1 VEGNTNDNV
10 VSLSRKAAANR
21 RNAQLSTRPRTEEG
35 KSRSRLNAVKHGI
48 LASAV
53 LITAGEGAEDPAEFE
68 ELLSA
73 LRRDLAP
80 VGRLE
85 EMMVEKIA
93 VYWWRQKRVLSCEV
107 GLVRRAFVPNLN
119 DQRLEARWISQGRF
133 VPTPEL
139 VAIKDHFRLPL
150 SDNG

>member
-1 VEGNTNDNV
+1 MEGNTNDNV

-53 LITAGEGAEDPAEFE
+53 LITAGEGAEDPAEFN
-68 ELLSA
+68 ELFSA
-73 LRRDLAP
+73 LQRDLAP

-85 EMMVEKIA
+85 EMMGREDSS
-93 VYWWRQKRVLSCEV
+93 VLV
-107 GLVRRAFVPNLN
+107 AA
-119 DQRLEARWISQGRF
+119 EARPKLRSRVGETGVCPRSQPSTPAISLDQPRTLGSNPGTR
-133 VPTPEL
+133 
-139 VAIKDHFRLPL
+139 R
-150 SDNG
+150 N